1 MQTDFISFPQ
11 QAFLI
16 KKAESQRRL
25 SPPPARALLGSA
37 VQALESIAPTQLS
50 VPVLNPPLP
59 FPVSL
64 LTTGSITPARIDSIC
79 QCHSFSSFLMF
90 DLLRGE
96 CARTV
101 NSVCFIVILR
111 CSSAITAHDLM
122 GDTMR
127 VHEEK
132 NYLQQHFS
140 LTQKNRTEAARSF
153 TMPAHNIAPSLF
165 LLEALSDLQAL
176 FPSRGKSFVK
186 DRSPQEL
193 RWI

>member
-16 KKAESQRRL
+16 KKAESQRLL
-25 SPPPARALLGSA
+25 SPPPARALLVSA

-50 VPVLNPPLP
+50 VPVLNPPP
-59 FPVSL
+59 SVSL

-101 NSVCFIVILR
+101 NTVCFIVILR
-111 CSSAITAHDLM
+111 CSPAITAHDLM
-122 GDTMR
+122 WDTMR

-132 NYLQQHFS
+132 NYLQAS
-140 LTQKNRTEAARSF
+140 LLIDTEK
-153 TMPAHNIAPSLF
+153 P
-165 LLEALSDLQAL
+165 
-176 FPSRGKSFVK
+176 
-186 DRSPQEL
+186 DRSSQEL
-193 RWI
+193 HDAGA